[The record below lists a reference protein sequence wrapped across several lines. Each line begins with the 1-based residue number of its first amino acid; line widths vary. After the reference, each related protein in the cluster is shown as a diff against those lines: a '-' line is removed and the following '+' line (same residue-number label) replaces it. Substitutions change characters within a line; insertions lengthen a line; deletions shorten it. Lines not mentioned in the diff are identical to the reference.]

1 MNKFI
6 EIFLVLPLLEK
17 VFVRSQN
24 IQLYRSI
31 CEFLKNN
38 IISQIMFAKNKSYT
52 CVNFSKFCFTPV
64 HFAKKYFTPAKIFQ
78 VQYYTC
84 SFLQSATLRLL
95 PCKLTLGVNIRLVNE
110 AYIHT

>member
-6 EIFLVLPLLEK
+6 DFFFFSFT
-17 VFVRSQN
+17 FVRKSLCQN

-64 HFAKKYFTPAKIFQ
+64 HFAKKYFTPAKIF
-78 VQYYTC
+78 
-84 SFLQSATLRLL
+84 
-95 PCKLTLGVNIRLVNE
+95 
-110 AYIHT
+110 